1 VNWRER
7 RAERKSQRKKK
18 SRSGRRRVI
27 RDRAR
32 RGLALL
38 PSLLTLANLVCGFF
52 AIVHVGAV
60 TWKDGAPLPVDSFQ
74 VAAMAIMLAMVF
86 DMLDGRVAR
95 MTNSTSEFGA
105 QLDSLADAV
114 TFGVAPGV
122 MVAMLHAMGRFEG
135 LEPFWSRMAWVF
147 GAAYACAAVIRLARF
162 NVSTDSHEE
171 SAHLDFTGL
180 PSPAAAG
187 VIATLVLLHSFLLS
201 DRADTRL
208 AWIEPNL
215 VELSAQRL
223 LDLLPFVALACGYL
237 MVSKFRY
244 AHVANKF
251 LKGRKPVDYLSGAIF
266 LAVLVA
272 LFPEV
277 CAAVTFCGFALTG
290 PVLGFRAW
298 MLGTS
303 SEDPAGIDGDDFE
316 ISGEDEI
323 SGEHESSGSDDTESD
338 LHAIPVADPPQAID
352 AAPAS
357 KTDAPPEL
365 DTELPQAH
373 A

>member
-1 VNWRER
+1 MNWRER
-7 RAERKSQRKKK
+7 RAAKKSQRKKK

-52 AIVHVGAV
+52 AIIHVGAV
-60 TWKDGAPLPVDSFQ
+60 TWEDGAPLPVDSFQ

-122 MVAMLHAMGRFEG
+122 MVAMLHAMGRYG
-135 LEPFWSRMAWVF
+135 GVQPFWSRMAWIF

-162 NVSTDSHEE
+162 NVATDSHEE
-171 SAHLDFTGL
+171 SAHLEFTGL

-223 LDLLPFVALACGYL
+223 LDLLPFVALGCGYL
-237 MVSKFRY
+237 MVSRFRY

-251 LKGRKPVDYLSGAIF
+251 LKGRKPVDYLTGAIF

-298 MLGTS
+298 LQGAS
-303 SEDPAGIDGDDFE
+303 AEDNPALDSDEFE
-316 ISGEDEI
+316 ISGEE
-323 SGEHESSGSDDTESD
+323 EFPSDFDT
-338 LHAIPVADPPQAID
+338 IPVADAPLSEGD
-352 AAPAS
+352 AADTPP
-357 KTDAPPEL
+357 DA
-365 DTELPQAH
+365 DTESAPVESTDIDGQPATDP